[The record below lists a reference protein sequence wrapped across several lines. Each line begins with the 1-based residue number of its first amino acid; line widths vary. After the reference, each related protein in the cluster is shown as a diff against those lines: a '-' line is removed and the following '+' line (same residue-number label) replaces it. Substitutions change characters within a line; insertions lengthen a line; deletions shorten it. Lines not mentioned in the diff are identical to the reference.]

1 MIAYTGYRAVLA
13 VWSILVLILV
23 AAFFAIALNP
33 AVVRLQRLGLPRGV
47 AVLAVI
53 MTTLIVLCGGLFAVI
68 PPLITEATQFAHD
81 IPGYVERLQ
90 ESRWVQ
96 DLNERFDLLEEVQS
110 TITAGSA
117 ARALSNILS
126 GISLVFGTLFNI
138 LTITILTIYFLVAF
152 ERVKEGFYRLIPASR
167 RERARL
173 LGDAILAQVGGF
185 MVGSLTI
192 ATLAGLTSLAFML
205 IVDIPYAIALAV
217 LVALFDLIP
226 QIGATLSA
234 VVVTLVALTVSVPV
248 AIATAVFFILYQ
260 QVENWLIYPRVM
272 RRAVQVS
279 DLTAILSVLVGT
291 ALFGLI
297 GVLISIPLTAAIQL
311 IIREVVYPRQDTR

>member
-1 MIAYTGYRAVLA
+1 MKTKFFLCEGHSCGQNLVMIDHGFG
-13 VWSILVLILV
+13 LV
-23 AAFFAIALNP
+23 
-33 AVVRLQRLGLPRGV
+33 
-47 AVLAVI
+47 
-53 MTTLIVLCGGLFAVI
+53 
-68 PPLITEATQFAHD
+68 
-81 IPGYVERLQ
+81 
-90 ESRWVQ
+90 
-96 DLNERFDLLEEVQS
+96 
-110 TITAGSA
+110 SA
-117 ARALSNILS
+117 
-126 GISLVFGTLFNI
+126 
-138 LTITILTIYFLVAF
+138 IYFLVAF